1 RRGSAPKRQE
11 NTPVSSYLVACK
23 ASKYTKDGVEE
34 SKLTRVGAYFPFKES
49 KGGRLVLDE
58 GIAVFGELVLVE
70 PRSQGM
76 ASD

>member
-1 RRGSAPKRQE
+1 M
-11 NTPVSSYLVACK
+11 SSYLVACK

>member
-1 RRGSAPKRQE
+1 MS
-11 NTPVSSYLVACK
+11 NYLVACK
-23 ASKYTKDGVEE
+23 ASKYTKDGKEE

-70 PRSQGM
+70 PRTQGV
-76 ASD
+76 ADD